1 MRSSFRGLVV
11 ALVSVAALV
20 SSPAAAVAQENPEQL
35 KKAYETA
42 QEQLKAA
49 QERKNQLAAENET
62 LKANVAELQK
72 QLATANA
79 RMEDMKRVDA
89 EHAEKSFFL
98 RSHYMAWKAFVKTY
112 PEVLSRW
119 EAFMGNEFIT
129 RPTTAPSEVVDREWP
144 MSIQM

>member
-1 MRSSFRGLVV
+1 MRSRLRGMVV

-20 SSPAAAVAQENPEQL
+20 SSPAAARAQETPEQM

-62 LKANVAELQK
+62 LKASVADLQK
-72 QLATANA
+72 QLASAHA

-89 EHAEKSFFL
+89 EHAEKSFIL

-112 PEVLSRW
+112 PEVLNRW
-119 EAFMGNEFIT
+119 NEYLGNEFIT
-129 RPTTAPSEVVDREWP
+129 EPKDAPSEILDRDWP
-144 MSIQM
+144 MSVRM